1 MSARRRRARRRQGGA
16 AGRSAERF
24 EGVYRPDGERI
35 SLPASWGGHTLGP
48 LERRALLEGEAIM
61 VTVRGG
67 RLAGIRVDPSRG
79 HRIAFGGTGGRRAA
93 APAPK
98 RGTAGAERPERP
110 ERPARPAAPAVA
122 PDLPASWAGHR
133 FDEGERRILDEG
145 VAVTVVTRDGRS
157 IEVQAVEHPD
167 GRRLEIRRQPRGLL
181 RMPRF
186 PGGRA

>member
-1 MSARRRRARRRQGGA
+1 MSARRRARRRRQGGA

-98 RGTAGAERPERP
+98 RETAGAERPERP
-110 ERPARPAAPAVA
+110 VWPAAPAVA

>member
-16 AGRSAERF
+16 GGRSAERF

-48 LERRALLEGEAIM
+48 LERRALLEGESIM

-67 RLAGIRVDPSRG
+67 RLAGIRIDPSRG

-93 APAPK
+93 APEPK
-98 RGTAGAERPERP
+98 RETAGAERP
-110 ERPARPAAPAVA
+110 ERPARPAAPTVA

>member
-1 MSARRRRARRRQGGA
+1 MSARRRARRRRQGGA
-16 AGRSAERF
+16 RGRSAERF

-67 RLAGIRVDPSRG
+67 RLTGIRIDPSRG
-79 HRIAFGGTGGRRAA
+79 HRIAFSGTGGRRAA
-93 APAPK
+93 APAPEHTEAGR
-98 RGTAGAERPERP
+98 RGRP

>member
-1 MSARRRRARRRQGGA
+1 MSARRRARRRRQGGA
-16 AGRSAERF
+16 RGRSAERF

-67 RLAGIRVDPSRG
+67 RLTGIRIDPSRG
-79 HRIAFGGTGGRRAA
+79 HRIAFSGTGGRRAA
-93 APAPK
+93 APPPEHTEAGR
-98 RGTAGAERPERP
+98 RGRP